1 MLLWEGDKGGDEK
14 ISIFEVNVF
23 YMIKV
28 NELRIGNRVWF
39 EDDDLCMTTEGIVE
53 YIKTDGVYKAG
64 RVGENIYMVGLI
76 GRNGKKF
83 LEHIIDLEPIPLT
96 PEILESLG
104 LPDQEINEKGCDWF
118 HRGNFLVGKTK
129 YHYHFHKNSKRLTLA
144 VVLTLEKGSDT
155 TAFAWDIYYV
165 HQLQNLYH
173 ALTFKEL
180 NVVDGKSY
188 LCSR

>member
-1 MLLWEGDKGGDEK
+1 
-14 ISIFEVNVF
+14 
-23 YMIKV
+23 MIQAH
-28 NELRIGNRVWF
+28 ELRIGNLVKASVMVEPIQVFTITFDRRDGYF
-39 EDDDLCMTTEGIVE
+39 INTHIPIEDIQ
-53 YIKTDGVYKAG
+53 
-64 RVGENIYMVGLI
+64 
-76 GRNGKKF
+76 
-83 LEHIIDLEPIPLT
+83 PIPLT

-104 LPDQEINEKGCDWF
+104 LPDQEINEKGCGWF

-144 VVLTLEKGSDT
+144 IVVTLEKGSDT